1 MNHICDLFIV
11 KLDRRNNFE
20 TDRDFNSKFIICTI
34 ANNKKK
40 VIDVFSKVSYKIYSK
55 DKINSSELCCS
66 NPIPL
71 SSVIKYVFTNHEEI
85 LNRGLIDEKG
95 LSLIY
100 SHLNETTKEF
110 HDFKTINNTSN
121 NLGSIVGNNY
131 KSESTNKKYK
141 ILTNK
146 IFYTE
151 PIIGRT
157 NELKEIMIA
166 LATNNKNPILVGPS
180 GVGKSVIV
188 NELAYLIQN
197 NKVPNFL
204 KNKKIIQLNVSDF
217 ILNTKYRGELEER
230 FNKIIDT
237 AKEENAILFI
247 DEIHTIIGAGTS
259 EGDRLNVSEMLKPV
273 LDSEDIKVIGTT
285 TNEEYIN
292 FFETTALK
300 RRFEKININ
309 EPDDILLSSIIR
321 KTFIDYFNNTNISA
335 LEIENYLDITIEELI
350 KLTNKKNR
358 TYNDIENNP
367 SLVISIIDKAFAES
381 KLLDNE
387 YLTIDNIIYGINSCN
402 RLYNTSKETT
412 INNLINLTKVK
423 PKSLKKVIELKNH
436 I

>member
-157 NELKEIMIA
+157 SELKEIMIA

-197 NKVPNFL
+197 NNVPNFL
-204 KNKKIIQLNVSDF
+204 KSKKIIQLNVSDF

-259 EGDRLNVSEMLKPV
+259 DGDKLNVSEMLKPV

-402 RLYNTSKETT
+402 RLYNTTKETT

-423 PKSLKKVIELKNH
+423 PKTLKKVIELKNH

>member
-157 NELKEIMIA
+157 SELKEIMIA

-204 KNKKIIQLNVSDF
+204 KSKKIIQLNVSDF

-402 RLYNTSKETT
+402 RLYNTPKETT

-423 PKSLKKVIELKNH
+423 PKTLKKVIELKNH

>member
-71 SSVIKYVFTNHEEI
+71 SSVIKYIFTNHEEI

-131 KSESTNKKYK
+131 KFESTNKKYK

-157 NELKEIMIA
+157 SELKEIMIA
-166 LATNNKNPILVGPS
+166 LATNNKSPILVGPS

-197 NKVPNFL
+197 NNVPNFL

-259 EGDRLNVSEMLKPV
+259 EGDKLNVSEMLKPV
-273 LDSEDIKVIGTT
+273 LDSEDIKIIGTT
-285 TNEEYIN
+285 TNEEYSN
-292 FFETTALK
+292 FFKTTALK
-300 RRFEKININ
+300 RRFEKISIN

-321 KTFIDYFNNTNISA
+321 KTFIDYFNNTNISS
-335 LEIENYLDITIEELI
+335 LEIENYLDIIIEELI

-387 YLTIDNIIYGINSCN
+387 YLEVDNIIYGINSCN
-402 RLYNTSKETT
+402 RLYNASKETT

-423 PKSLKKVIELKNH
+423 PKTLKKVIELKNH

>member
-157 NELKEIMIA
+157 SELKEIMIA

-197 NKVPNFL
+197 NNVPNFL
-204 KNKKIIQLNVSDF
+204 KSKKIIQLNVSDF

-237 AKEENAILFI
+237 VKEESAILFI

-259 EGDRLNVSEMLKPV
+259 DGDKLNVSEMLKPV

-367 SLVISIIDKAFAES
+367 SLVISIIDKAFAEA

-387 YLTIDNIIYGINSCN
+387 YLEVDNIIYGIKSCN

-412 INNLINLTKVK
+412 INNIINLTKTK
-423 PKSLKKVIELKNH
+423 PKTLSKVIELKNH
-436 I
+436 M

>member
-121 NLGSIVGNNY
+121 NLGSIIENNY

-157 NELKEIMIA
+157 SELKEIMIA

-197 NKVPNFL
+197 NNVPNFL
-204 KNKKIIQLNVSDF
+204 KSKKIIQLNVSDF

-259 EGDRLNVSEMLKPV
+259 DGDKLNVSEMLKPV

>member
-157 NELKEIMIA
+157 SELKEIMIA

-197 NKVPNFL
+197 NNVPNFL
-204 KNKKIIQLNVSDF
+204 KSKKIIQLNVSDF

-387 YLTIDNIIYGINSCN
+387 YLEVDNIIYGINSCN

-423 PKSLKKVIELKNH
+423 PKTLKKVIELKNH

>member
-197 NKVPNFL
+197 NKAPNFL
-204 KNKKIIQLNVSDF
+204 KSKKIIQLNVSDF

-402 RLYNTSKETT
+402 RLYNTPKETT

-423 PKSLKKVIELKNH
+423 PKTLKKVIELKNH

>member
-20 TDRDFNSKFIICTI
+20 TDRDFNSKFMICTI

-121 NLGSIVGNNY
+121 NLGSIVRNNY

-157 NELKEIMIA
+157 SELKEIMIA

-197 NKVPNFL
+197 NNVPNFL
-204 KNKKIIQLNVSDF
+204 KSKKIIQLNVSDF

-230 FNKIIDT
+230 FNEIIDT

-259 EGDRLNVSEMLKPV
+259 DGDKLNVSEMLKPV

-402 RLYNTSKETT
+402 RLYNTTKETT

-423 PKSLKKVIELKNH
+423 PKTLKKVIELKNH

>member
-121 NLGSIVGNNY
+121 NLGSIIENNY

-157 NELKEIMIA
+157 SELKEIMIA

-197 NKVPNFL
+197 NNVPNFL
-204 KNKKIIQLNVSDF
+204 KSKKIIQLNVSDF

-259 EGDRLNVSEMLKPV
+259 DGDKLNVSEMLKPV

-335 LEIENYLDITIEELI
+335 LEIENYLDIIIEELI

>member
-110 HDFKTINNTSN
+110 HDFKTINNTNN

-157 NELKEIMIA
+157 SELKEIMIA

-197 NKVPNFL
+197 NNVPNFL
-204 KNKKIIQLNVSDF
+204 KSKKIIQLNVSDF

-259 EGDRLNVSEMLKPV
+259 DGDKLNVSEMLKPV

-402 RLYNTSKETT
+402 RLYNTPKETT

>member
-157 NELKEIMIA
+157 SELKEIMIA

-197 NKVPNFL
+197 NNVPNFL
-204 KNKKIIQLNVSDF
+204 KSKKIIQLNVSDF

-402 RLYNTSKETT
+402 RLYNTPKETT

-423 PKSLKKVIELKNH
+423 PKTLKKVIELKNH

>member
-157 NELKEIMIA
+157 SELKEIMIA
-166 LATNNKNPILVGPS
+166 LATSNKNPILVGPS

-197 NKVPNFL
+197 NNVPNFL
-204 KNKKIIQLNVSDF
+204 KSKKIIQLNVSDF

-273 LDSEDIKVIGTT
+273 LDS
-285 TNEEYIN
+285 
-292 FFETTALK
+292 
-300 RRFEKININ
+300 
-309 EPDDILLSSIIR
+309 
-321 KTFIDYFNNTNISA
+321 
-335 LEIENYLDITIEELI
+335 
-350 KLTNKKNR
+350 
-358 TYNDIENNP
+358 
-367 SLVISIIDKAFAES
+367 
-381 KLLDNE
+381 
-387 YLTIDNIIYGINSCN
+387 
-402 RLYNTSKETT
+402 
-412 INNLINLTKVK
+412 
-423 PKSLKKVIELKNH
+423 
-436 I
+436 

>member
-157 NELKEIMIA
+157 SELKEIMIA

-197 NKVPNFL
+197 NNVPNFL
-204 KNKKIIQLNVSDF
+204 KSKKIIQLNVSDF

>member
-1 MNHICDLFIV
+1 M
-11 KLDRRNNFE
+11 K
-20 TDRDFNSKFIICTI
+20 
-34 ANNKKK
+34 
-40 VIDVFSKVSYKIYSK
+40 
-55 DKINSSELCCS
+55 
-66 NPIPL
+66 
-71 SSVIKYVFTNHEEI
+71 
-85 LNRGLIDEKG
+85 
-95 LSLIY
+95 
-100 SHLNETTKEF
+100 
-110 HDFKTINNTSN
+110 
-121 NLGSIVGNNY
+121 
-131 KSESTNKKYK
+131 
-141 ILTNK
+141 K
-146 IFYTE
+146 IF
-151 PIIGRT
+151 
-157 NELKEIMIA
+157 
-166 LATNNKNPILVGPS
+166 
-180 GVGKSVIV
+180 
-188 NELAYLIQN
+188 
-197 NKVPNFL
+197 
-204 KNKKIIQLNVSDF
+204 
-217 ILNTKYRGELEER
+217 EER

-292 FFETTALK
+292 FFEKTALK

-309 EPDDILLSSIIR
+309 EPDDILLSNIIR
-321 KTFIDYFNNTNISA
+321 KTFIDYFNNNNISA
-335 LEIENYLDITIEELI
+335 LEIENYLDIIIEELI

-412 INNLINLTKVK
+412 INNLNNLTKVK
-423 PKSLKKVIELKNH
+423 TKTLKKVIELKNH

>member
-121 NLGSIVGNNY
+121 NLGSIIENNY

-157 NELKEIMIA
+157 SELKEIMIA

-259 EGDRLNVSEMLKPV
+259 DGDKLNVSEMLKPV

-335 LEIENYLDITIEELI
+335 LEIENYLDIIIEELI

-423 PKSLKKVIELKNH
+423 PKTLKKVIELKNH

>member
-121 NLGSIVGNNY
+121 NLGSIVENNY

-157 NELKEIMIA
+157 SELKEIMIA

-197 NKVPNFL
+197 NNVPNFL
-204 KNKKIIQLNVSDF
+204 KSKKIIQLNVSDF

-423 PKSLKKVIELKNH
+423 PKTLKKVIELKNH

>member
-85 LNRGLIDEKG
+85 LNKGLIDEKG

-146 IFYTE
+146 IFYIE

-157 NELKEIMIA
+157 SELKEIMIA

-197 NKVPNFL
+197 NNVPNFL
-204 KNKKIIQLNVSDF
+204 KSKKIIQLNVSDF

-292 FFETTALK
+292 FFEKTALK

-335 LEIENYLDITIEELI
+335 LEIENYLDIIIEELI

-412 INNLINLTKVK
+412 INNLNNLTKVK
-423 PKSLKKVIELKNH
+423 TKTLKKVIELKNH

>member
-121 NLGSIVGNNY
+121 NLGSIIENNY

-157 NELKEIMIA
+157 SELKEIMIA

-259 EGDRLNVSEMLKPV
+259 EGDKLNVSEMLKPV

-292 FFETTALK
+292 FFKTTALK

-412 INNLINLTKVK
+412 INNIINLNKTK
-423 PKSLKKVIELKNH
+423 PKTLSKVIELKNH
-436 I
+436 M

>member
-110 HDFKTINNTSN
+110 HDFKTINNASN
-121 NLGSIVGNNY
+121 SLGSIVGNNY
-131 KSESTNKKYK
+131 KSESTNNKYK

-157 NELKEIMIA
+157 SELKEIMIA

-197 NKVPNFL
+197 NNVPNFL
-204 KNKKIIQLNVSDF
+204 KSKKIIQLNVSDF

-259 EGDRLNVSEMLKPV
+259 DGDKLNVSEMLKPV

-335 LEIENYLDITIEELI
+335 LEIENYLDIIIEELI

-387 YLTIDNIIYGINSCN
+387 YLEIDNIIYGIKSCN

-412 INNLINLTKVK
+412 INNIINLNKTK
-423 PKSLKKVIELKNH
+423 PKTLSKVIELKSH
-436 I
+436 M

>member
-204 KNKKIIQLNVSDF
+204 KSKKIIQLNVSDF

-402 RLYNTSKETT
+402 RLYNTPKETT

-423 PKSLKKVIELKNH
+423 PKTLKKVIELKNH

>member
-110 HDFKTINNTSN
+110 HDFKTINNASN
-121 NLGSIVGNNY
+121 SLGSIVGNNY

-157 NELKEIMIA
+157 SELKEIMIA

-197 NKVPNFL
+197 NNVPNFL
-204 KNKKIIQLNVSDF
+204 KSKKIIQLNVSDF

-259 EGDRLNVSEMLKPV
+259 DGDKLNVSEMLKPV

-335 LEIENYLDITIEELI
+335 LEIENYLDIIIEELI

-423 PKSLKKVIELKNH
+423 PKTLKKVIELKNH

>member
-197 NKVPNFL
+197 NKAPNFL
-204 KNKKIIQLNVSDF
+204 KSKKIIQLNVSDF

-381 KLLDNE
+381 KLLENE

-402 RLYNTSKETT
+402 RLYNTPKETT

-423 PKSLKKVIELKNH
+423 PKTLKKVIELKNH

>member
-121 NLGSIVGNNY
+121 NLGSIIENNY

-157 NELKEIMIA
+157 SELKEIMIA

-197 NKVPNFL
+197 NNVPNFL
-204 KNKKIIQLNVSDF
+204 KSKKIIQLNVSDF

-259 EGDRLNVSEMLKPV
+259 DGDKLNVSEMLKPV

-335 LEIENYLDITIEELI
+335 LEIENYLDIIIEELI

-423 PKSLKKVIELKNH
+423 PKTLKKVIELKNH

>member
-157 NELKEIMIA
+157 SELKEIMIA

-197 NKVPNFL
+197 NNVPNFL
-204 KNKKIIQLNVSDF
+204 KSKKIIQLNVSDF

-321 KTFIDYFNNTNISA
+321 KTFTDYFNNTNISA

>member
-157 NELKEIMIA
+157 SELKEIMIA

>member
-197 NKVPNFL
+197 NNVPNFL
-204 KNKKIIQLNVSDF
+204 KSKKIIQLNVSDF

-237 AKEENAILFI
+237 TKEENAILFI

>member
-121 NLGSIVGNNY
+121 NLGSIIENNY

-157 NELKEIMIA
+157 SELKEIMIA

-197 NKVPNFL
+197 NNVPNFL
-204 KNKKIIQLNVSDF
+204 KSKKIIQLNVSDF

-259 EGDRLNVSEMLKPV
+259 DGDKLNVSEMLKPV
-273 LDSEDIKVIGTT
+273 LDSEDIKIIGTT
-285 TNEEYIN
+285 TNEEYSN

-335 LEIENYLDITIEELI
+335 LEIENYLDIIIEELI

-423 PKSLKKVIELKNH
+423 PKTLKKVIELKNH

>member
-121 NLGSIVGNNY
+121 NLGSIIENNY

-157 NELKEIMIA
+157 SELKEIMIA

-402 RLYNTSKETT
+402 RLYNTPKETT

>member
-121 NLGSIVGNNY
+121 NLGSIIENNY

-157 NELKEIMIA
+157 SELKEIMIA

-335 LEIENYLDITIEELI
+335 LEIENYLDIIIEELI

-423 PKSLKKVIELKNH
+423 PKTLKKVIELKNH

>member
-71 SSVIKYVFTNHEEI
+71 SSVIKYIFTNHEEI

-157 NELKEIMIA
+157 SELKEIMIA
-166 LATNNKNPILVGPS
+166 LATNNKSPILVGPS

-197 NKVPNFL
+197 NNVPNFL

-259 EGDRLNVSEMLKPV
+259 EGDKLNVSEMLKPV
-273 LDSEDIKVIGTT
+273 LDSEDIKIIGTT
-285 TNEEYIN
+285 TNEEYSN
-292 FFETTALK
+292 FFKTTALK
-300 RRFEKININ
+300 RRFEKISIN

-321 KTFIDYFNNTNISA
+321 KTFIDYFNNTNISS
-335 LEIENYLDITIEELI
+335 LEIENYLDIIIEELI

-387 YLTIDNIIYGINSCN
+387 YLEVDNIIYGINSCN
-402 RLYNTSKETT
+402 RLYNASKETT

-423 PKSLKKVIELKNH
+423 PKTLKKVIELKNH

>member
-121 NLGSIVGNNY
+121 NLGSIIENNY

-157 NELKEIMIA
+157 SELKEIMIA

>member
-121 NLGSIVGNNY
+121 NLGSIVENNY

-157 NELKEIMIA
+157 RELKEIMIA
-166 LATNNKNPILVGPS
+166 LATSNKNPILVGPS

-197 NKVPNFL
+197 NNVPNFL
-204 KNKKIIQLNVSDF
+204 KSKKIIQLNVSDF

-402 RLYNTSKETT
+402 RLYNTPKETT

-423 PKSLKKVIELKNH
+423 PKTLKKVIELKNH